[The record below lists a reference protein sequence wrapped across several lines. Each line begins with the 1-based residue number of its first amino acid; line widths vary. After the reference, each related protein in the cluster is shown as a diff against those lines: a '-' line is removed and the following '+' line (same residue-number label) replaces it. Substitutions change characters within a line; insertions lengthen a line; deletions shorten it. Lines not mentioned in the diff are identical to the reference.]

1 MSKVIIEKCGE
12 NSIENSLD
20 RLLERLGGLN
30 KYVSKGDKVFIKPN
44 MFLNESPETGRTT
57 HPGLVL
63 ALSKRLHE
71 LGAVV
76 TVGERNGNIE
86 NVFKEYGYQDIY
98 KYANVVNLDDEEFI
112 LVDPRDGNYVINFPL
127 PIAKVVDEADFVINM
142 PGLRTHVLTNISNAL
157 KNVMGFLPR
166 NITRLVHLAGLD
178 EAIVD
183 LNRTIEINLIIT
195 DAIYSLQGSF
205 PANGGQALKTD
216 FIMASSDPV
225 ALDTVAAKIIGYQ
238 SGDINPVVLAAKAG
252 LGEMD
257 INKIEID
264 GELKK
269 YDFDLPK
276 PANYEDEYKTS
287 LFIYSENACD
297 RCKRAL
303 VNGIFA
309 FYQENNV
316 DDSELLKKI
325 NLITGKS
332 YPGELEDGLNLIYGN
347 CAKTYFGKGV
357 FEPGCPP
364 LTGAVKKRMKEF
376 YEELIECNKVD

>member
-1 MSKVIIEKCGE
+1 MSRVIIEKCDE
-12 NSIENSLD
+12 NSIVNSLD
-20 RLLERLGGLN
+20 KLLVRLDGLN
-30 KYVSKGDKVFIKPN
+30 KYVSKGDEVFIKPN

-183 LNRTIEINLIIT
+183 LNNTIKIDLIIT

-216 FIMASSDPV
+216 FIMASTDPV
-225 ALDTVAAKIIGYQ
+225 ALDAVAAKIIGYQ
-238 SGDINPVVLAAKAG
+238 PEDINPVVLAANAG

-257 INKIEID
+257 LNKVNID
-264 GELKK
+264 GELIE
-269 YDFDLPK
+269 YNFDLPK
-276 PANYEDEYKTS
+276 AADYEEEYKD
-287 LFIYSENACD
+287 LLNIYSDNACE
-297 RCKRAL
+297 RCRRAL

-309 FYQENNV
+309 FYQENEIE
-316 DDSELLKKI
+316 DPEFFKEI

-332 YPGELEDGLNLIYGN
+332 FSGELEGKYNLIYGN
-347 CAKTYFGKGV
+347 CAKGYFGKGI

-364 LTGAVKKRMKEF
+364 LTGAVKKRIKEF
-376 YEELIECNKVD
+376 YYAYKRK

>member
-1 MSKVIIEKCGE
+1 MSKVIIEKCNE

-20 RLLERLGGLN
+20 KLLEKLGGLN
-30 KYVSKGDKVFIKPN
+30 RYVSKGDKVFIKPN
-44 MFLNESPETGRTT
+44 MFLNGKPETGRTT
-57 HPGLVL
+57 HPSLVL

-86 NVFKEYGYQDIY
+86 NVFKDYGYQDIY
-98 KYANVVNLDDEEFI
+98 KYTKVVNLDNEEFI
-112 LVDPRDGNYVINFPL
+112 LVDPQAGNYVINFPL
-127 PIAKVVDEADFVINM
+127 PIAKVVEEADFVINM

-183 LNRTIEINLIIT
+183 LNRTIKVDLIIT

-205 PANGGQALKTD
+205 PANGGQPLKTD
-216 FIMASSDPV
+216 FIMASTDPV
-225 ALDTVAAKIIGYQ
+225 ALDTIAAKIIGYQ
-238 SGDINPVVLAAKAG
+238 AEDINSVVLAAKAG

-257 INKIEID
+257 INKIKID

-276 PANYEDEYKTS
+276 PANYGDEYKAS
-287 LFIYSENACD
+287 LGIYSDNACD

-316 DDSELLKKI
+316 DHPELLKKI
-325 NLITGKS
+325 NLIAGKS
-332 YPGELEDGLNLIYGN
+332 YPGELREGFNIIYGN
-347 CAKTYFGKGV
+347 CAKIYFGKGV

-364 LTGAVKKRMKEF
+364 LTGAVKKRMKEL
-376 YEELIECNKVD
+376 YEKLKESQ

>member
-1 MSKVIIEKCGE
+1 MSKVIIENCDE
-12 NSIENSLD
+12 NSIENSVD
-20 RLLERLGGLN
+20 KLLERLGGLD
-30 KYVSKGDKVFIKPN
+30 KLVAKGDRIFIKPN

-63 ALSKRLHE
+63 AISKRLHE

-86 NVFKEYGYQDIY
+86 NVFKDYGYQDIY
-98 KYANVVNLDDEEFI
+98 KYARVVNLDDEEFI
-112 LVDPRDGNYVINFPL
+112 LVDPKDGNYVINFPL

-183 LNRTIEINLIIT
+183 LNRTIKIDLIIT

-205 PANGGQALKTD
+205 PANGGQPLKTD
-216 FIMASSDPV
+216 FIMASSDSV
-225 ALDTVAAKIIGYQ
+225 ALDAVAAKIIGYQ
-238 SGDINPVVLAAKAG
+238 AEDINPVVLAAKAG

-257 INKIEID
+257 LNKISID
-264 GELKK
+264 GELIE
-269 YDFDLPK
+269 YGFDLPK
-276 PANYEDEYKTS
+276 VADYEEEYKDI
-287 LFIYSENACD
+287 LNIYSDNACE
-297 RCKRAL
+297 RCRRAL

-309 FYQENNV
+309 FYQENVVENP
-316 DDSELLKKI
+316 DLLEEI

-332 YPGELEDGLNLIYGN
+332 YPGELEGDCNLIYGN
-347 CAKTYFGKGV
+347 CAKGYFGKGV

-364 LTGAVKKRMKEF
+364 LTGAVKKRIKEF
-376 YEELIECNKVD
+376 YDSLKKD

>member
-1 MSKVIIEKCGE
+1 MSNVIIQNCNEDT
-12 NSIENSLD
+12 IERSLD
-20 RLLERLGGLN
+20 KLLERLGGIN
-30 KYVSKGDKVFIKPN
+30 NYVSKGDRVFIKPN

-63 ALSKRLHE
+63 ALSKRLHK

-76 TVGERNGNIE
+76 SVGERNGNLETI
-86 NVFKEYGYQDIY
+86 FKEYGYQDIY
-98 KYANVVNLDDEEFI
+98 KYAEVVNLDDEEFV
-112 LVDPRDGNYVINFPL
+112 LVDPKASNYVINFPL
-127 PIAKVVDEADFVINM
+127 PIAKAVVEADFVINM
-142 PGLRTHVLTNISNAL
+142 PGLRTHVLTNMSNAL

-166 NITRLVHLAGLD
+166 SITRLVHLAGLD

-183 LNRTIEINLIIT
+183 LNRTIKIDLIIT

-216 FIMASSDPV
+216 FIMASTDPV

-238 SGDINPVVLAAKAG
+238 AEDINPLVLASAAG

-257 INKIEID
+257 ISKIRID
-264 GELKK
+264 GELVE
-269 YDFDLPK
+269 YGFDLPK
-276 PANYEDEYKTS
+276 TADYEEEYNN
-287 LFIYSENACD
+287 LLNIYSDNACE
-297 RCKRAL
+297 RCRRAL

-309 FYQENNV
+309 FYKEN
-316 DDSELLKKI
+316 DIESPELLKEI

-332 YPGELEDGLNLIYGN
+332 YPGELEGDFNLIYGN
-347 CAKTYFGKGV
+347 CAKGYFGKGV

-364 LTGAVKKRMKEF
+364 LTGVVKKRIKEF
-376 YEELIECNKVD
+376 YGEIKDRV